1 MKEVHV
7 PYKEGRGRVH
17 IGIAGPMQAKSA
29 GGKECEYII
38 VDDYTRVVYMWP
50 LRLKSEAPEVFKVLM
65 AKQRT
70 NPRKDARKHDNAREL
85 CMGEMKV
92 SASRKALSFTRW
104 YGIVPS
110 RTG

>member
-50 LRLKSEAPEVFKVLM
+50 LRLKSEAPEIFKVLM

-70 NPRKDARKHDNAREL
+70 NHNAREL